1 MAFINEDFMLE
12 NETAKHLYHD
22 FAKEMPIYDYHCH
35 LDPKQISDNVKCDNI
50 ADLWLSGDHYKWR
63 AMRAQGIEEKYI
75 TGDAE
80 PLEKFKKWAEALEN
94 SIGNPLYHWSQLEL
108 KMYFEI
114 EDLLTSD
121 NAEEIYHRA
130 NDYLKEHNVTTQSLI
145 SNSNVNLICTT
156 DNPTDDLK
164 YHDVIKEQNDFKTVV
179 LPAFRP
185 DDVFKVGDK
194 AFTDLI
200 QKLEGL
206 THKIDNPSQFVDA
219 LNQRIQYFHD
229 KGGRLADHGLEE
241 IHFES
246 YTTQDIEAI
255 FNKAMNNE
263 DVSKYEAFQFQT
275 FILNELSKA
284 YHEHGW
290 VMQIHFGAIRN
301 NNTKMFE
308 KVGRDAGFDSIRD
321 QDNLAYHL
329 NATLDM
335 MEQGNHLPKT
345 ILYNLNP
352 IYNDIVGSTIANFQT
367 EPGIQSKVQH
377 GAGWWFND
385 TKRGMLRQM
394 SSLADQG
401 LLMHFVG
408 MLTDSRSFISYSRH
422 DYFRRIL
429 STFIGDLVE
438 KGEIPNDDQLLQR
451 MIENICYNNAY
462 HYFKLI

>member
-1 MAFINEDFMLE
+1 MAFINENFMLN
-12 NETAKHLYHD
+12 NETGKHLYHD
-22 FAKEMPIYDYHCH
+22 FAKDMPIYDYHCH
-35 LDPKQISDNVKCDNI
+35 LDPKQISENVKCEDI
-50 ADLWLSGDHYKWR
+50 TELWLSGDHYKWR
-63 AMRAQGIEEKYI
+63 AMRAQGIEERYI
-75 TGDAE
+75 TGDAA
-80 PLEKFKKWAEALEN
+80 PLDKFKKWAETLEN
-94 SIGNPLYHWSQLEL
+94 SVGNPLYHWSQLEL
-108 KMYFEI
+108 KMYFNI

-130 NDYLKEHNVTTQSLI
+130 NDYLKQHKVTTQSLI
-145 SNSNVNLICTT
+145 TDSNVNLICTT
-156 DNPTDDLK
+156 DNPTDDLN
-164 YHDVIKEQNDFKTVV
+164 YHDEIKAQDGFHTTV

-185 DDVFKVGDK
+185 DDVFKIGDQ
-194 AFTDLI
+194 AFSDLLE
-200 QKLEGL
+200 KLEKL
-206 THKIDNPSQFVDA
+206 THKITSPSDFVEA
-219 LNQRIQYFHD
+219 LYKRIQYFHD

-241 IHFES
+241 IHFED
-246 YTTQDIEAI
+246 YTDKDIQDI
-255 FNKAMNNE
+255 FTKALNH
-263 DVSKYEAFQFQT
+263 SGISSYEQFQFQSYM
-275 FILNELSKA
+275 LNELSKA
-284 YHEHGW
+284 YHQHGW

-301 NNTKMFE
+301 NNSKMFE
-308 KVGRDAGFDSIRD
+308 KVGKDAGFDSIRD
-321 QDNLAYHL
+321 QENLAYHL

-335 MEQGNHLPKT
+335 MEQESHLPKT

-367 EPGIQSKVQH
+367 EPGIISKVQH

-429 STFIGDLVE
+429 SSFIGDLVE
-438 KGEIPNDDQLLQR
+438 KGEIPNDDKLLKR

-462 HYFKLI
+462 NYFKLI